1 LRSTLQEAKTVIID
15 AQKTLK
21 SIEQT
26 VGAEGQIQQDA
37 HEAMREMT
45 RAAQSTRALVDYL

>member
-1 LRSTLQEAKTVIID
+1 MIID